1 MCIDITEIAKGRN
14 YKIIKKSSKSLFSCK
29 AKISDIEYFN

>member
-1 MCIDITEIAKGRN
+1 MYIDITEIAKGRN
-14 YKIIKKSSKSLFSCK
+14 YKIIKNHQKSLFSCK